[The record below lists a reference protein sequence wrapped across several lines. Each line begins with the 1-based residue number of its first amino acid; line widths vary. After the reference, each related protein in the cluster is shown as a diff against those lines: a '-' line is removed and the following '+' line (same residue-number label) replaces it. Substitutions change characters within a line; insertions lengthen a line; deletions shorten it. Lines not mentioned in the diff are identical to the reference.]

1 MRYLLRTSVLG
12 LCLSPCVVRGQCKPP
27 RGSHEARL
35 LAFYSVPVVFT
46 ADPSMLATPSSPELR
61 VAVEG
66 AYVPT
71 PSASVQHT
79 EYCYTGKAEHT
90 GLTSVF
96 GRPRVALTLPSGF
109 GAEFSYLPSVTIS
122 EATPNLVSG
131 AVWFT
136 RLIQNGTALT
146 FRVHGT
152 TGTIRGPITCPKDA
166 LQQGDPNG
174 VCYGNAPSMD
184 EFKPQMAGEELIVQK
199 SSAATPVSFV
209 AGVGVNQLLPRFR
222 VGFSDLNGGTDHTTI
237 SVNLTR
243 YTAFLGGTFRFAKRC
258 AATAEGYASISDVET
273 VRGFASCRIF

>member
-1 MRYLLRTSVLG
+1 M
-12 LCLSPCVVRGQCKPP
+12 
-27 RGSHEARL
+27 
-35 LAFYSVPVVFT
+35 
-46 ADPSMLATPSSPELR
+46 
-61 VAVEG
+61 AVEG

-90 GLTSVF
+90 SLTSFF
-96 GRPRVALTLPSGF
+96 GRPRVALTLPSGV
-109 GAEFSYLPSVTIS
+109 GVEVSYLPSVTIS

-136 RLIQNGTALT
+136 HPIRTGTAVT
-146 FRVHGT
+146 FRVHAT

-166 LQQGDPNG
+166 LQQQNPSG
-174 VCYGNAPSMD
+174 VCYGNSPSSD

-199 SSAATPVSFV
+199 SSAATPVSLF
-209 AGVGVNQLLPRFR
+209 AGFGVNQLFPRFR

-237 SVNLTR
+237 SVNLNR
-243 YTAFLGGTFRFAKRC
+243 YTVILGGTYRFTERC
-258 AATAEGYASISDVET
+258 AGAAEGYASISDVAT